1 MSNLDG
7 RKTKS
12 LNNIPEVFKRRD
24 HDESKVLWKVLSKVS
39 LENVASE
46 RFKTLNARGE
56 DASPFTVPKLEV
68 IKQSDNDES
77 SNTEDEANEEKGL
90 KKPEVPKLDAED
102 QIKNT
107 FKLDFSNISLK
118 RQKRILSIIDSS
130 LSLIL
135 ITPMTISFWRGT
147 WTLMDIYADM
157 FPELF
162 TFLLGILIHTCFAIM
177 RNFLHDRVLDIS
189 KRKTFL
195 NKTYCKIIQILYTY
209 VFGISCNMHWRG
221 AWIIFD
227 HFFIYNI
234 WVTVT
239 ATLAPMIILAIFR
252 SIRNVIAIPSVIN
265 VDILAFVFR
274 FPTRYKLIVY
284 LLTRG
289 DLINW

>member
-24 HDESKVLWKVLSKVS
+24 HDESKVLSKVS

-46 RFKTLNARGE
+46 RFKTLNVRGE
-56 DASPFTVPKLEV
+56 NASPFPKLEV

-77 SNTEDEANEEKGL
+77 SDTEDEANEEKRL
-90 KKPEVPKLDAED
+90 KKPEVAKLDAED
-102 QIKNT
+102 KIKDT
-107 FKLDFSNISLK
+107 FKLDFSNVSLK
-118 RQKRILSIIDSS
+118 KQKQILSIIDSF

-135 ITPMTISFWRGT
+135 ITPMTVGFWRGT
-147 WTLMDIYADM
+147 WTLMDIYADT

-162 TFLLGILIHTCFAIM
+162 TFLLGILIHTCFAIT
-177 RNFLHDRVLDIS
+177 RNFLHYRVLDIS
-189 KRKTFL
+189 KRKTCL
-195 NKTYCKIIQILYTY
+195 NMTVCKIIQILYTY

-227 HFFIYNI
+227 HFFYYNI

-239 ATLAPMIILAIFR
+239 ATLAPMTILAIFR

-265 VDILAFVFR
+265 VDILTFVFR
-274 FPTRYKLIVY
+274 FPTRYKLVS
-284 LLTRG
+284 
-289 DLINW
+289 

>member
-157 FPELF
+157 
-162 TFLLGILIHTCFAIM
+162 
-177 RNFLHDRVLDIS
+177 
-189 KRKTFL
+189 
-195 NKTYCKIIQILYTY
+195 
-209 VFGISCNMHWRG
+209 
-221 AWIIFD
+221 
-227 HFFIYNI
+227 
-234 WVTVT
+234 VTVT

-274 FPTRYKLIVY
+274 FPTRYKLRFHDFSWHFEKY
-284 LLTRG
+284 FNRC
-289 DLINW
+289 